1 MAMVTNKVALIS
13 GIARGQGRSDAVRLA
28 EEGADI
34 IGFDIATD
42 DPSVEYPLAT
52 KEDLAETVRQIEAT
66 GRRAHVA
73 VADVRDY
80 DAVEKVITEGT
91 DRFGRLDIVIANAG
105 IAPVTN
111 QLRFRRDTFVAA
123 IDVMLTGVFNTV
135 YPAIR
140 HIRAGGQGGSIV
152 IHGSTIGVVG
162 GILTEPSPG
171 EIGYAA
177 AKHGV
182 VGVMHTLAN
191 AVAADSIRVNVVH
204 ATGVNTPMVVNE
216 AMGRHFQD
224 HPEIAKIVV
233 NPLPVPGGMLEP
245 ADVTNTVLHLVSDA
259 GRYITGQSVV
269 VDAGYTTYR

>member
-34 IGFDIATD
+34 IGFDIAAD

-52 KEDLAETVRQIEAT
+52 KDDLAETVRQIEAT

-135 YPAIR
+135 YPAIQ

>member
-1 MAMVTNKVALIS
+1 MALLVNKVALIS

-28 EEGADI
+28 GEGADI
-34 IGFDIATD
+34 IGFDIAAD
-42 DPSVEYPLAT
+42 DPAVEYPLAT
-52 KEDLAETVRQIEAT
+52 KEDLAETVRLIEAT
-66 GRRAHVA
+66 GRRAHVV

-80 DAVEKVITEGT
+80 EAVEQVIADGVEM
-91 DRFGRLDIVIANAG
+91 FGRLDIVIANAG

-111 QLRFRRDTFVAA
+111 QLRFRRDTFTAS
-123 IDVMLTGVFNTV
+123 IDVMLTGVFNTI
-135 YPAIR
+135 YPAIP
-140 HIRAGGQGGSIV
+140 HLKAGGEGGSVV

-191 AVAADSIRVNVVH
+191 AVAVDSIRVNVVH

-224 HPEIAKIVV
+224 NPEIAKIVV

-245 ADVTNTVLHLVSDA
+245 SDVTDTVLHLVSEA
-259 GRYITGQSVV
+259 GRYITGQSIV